1 MRMEHLA
8 FWGPALALAGLSVA
22 LIVLGLVR
30 GARLRAAD
38 PAPRDRRELRI
49 YADQLREIARDTTRG
64 LIDPAEAQRLRTEV
78 ARRLLDADRD
88 ERAPLR
94 EAPRAARIV
103 ALATVPA
110 ILAVTLVVYLQAGAP
125 LYPDMPLAARHAEA
139 AQMRATRAD
148 QAVLETEWQA
158 ARPPRPDPD
167 PQYAALMDQLRAAIA
182 TRPDDLRGHRL
193 LAQNEGNL
201 GNFAAAAQAQA
212 RVVALQGPDVAL
224 VDHVLLAEYLVAAA
238 GGVVSPQAERVLET
252 ILRRDPRNL
261 QGRYYTGLMFAQT
274 GRPDL
279 TFQLWRGVLDDST
292 PDAPW
297 VPSIRATIEDLAAIA
312 GVRYT
317 LPPLTAQGARGPS
330 ADDIAAA
337 EALDGEDRAAMI
349 GAMVEGLATRL
360 GNQGG
365 PPEDW
370 ARLIQALGVLGQV
383 DRARAI
389 WTEARLVFAESPAAL
404 DMIQAAGD
412 PMGFRP

>member
-1 MRMEHLA
+1 MENLA
-8 FWGPALALAGLSVA
+8 FWGPALALAGISVA

-30 GARLRAAD
+30 GARLRTE
-38 PAPRDRRELRI
+38 APTTQDRRELRI
-49 YADQLREIARDTTRG
+49 YADQLREIERDTARG

-78 ARRLLDADRD
+78 ARRLLDADRA

-110 ILAVTLVVYLQAGAP
+110 VIAVALVVYLQAGAP
-125 LYPDMPLAARHAEA
+125 MYPDMPLAARHAEA
-139 AQMRATRAD
+139 AQMRASRPD
-148 QAVLETEWQA
+148 QATLEADWA
-158 ARPPRPDPD
+158 LVRPAQTDPD
-167 PQYAALMDQLRAAIA
+167 PQYVALMEQLRAALA

-193 LAQNEGNL
+193 LAQNEANL
-201 GNFAAAAQAQA
+201 RNFAAAAAAQA
-212 RVVALQGPDVAL
+212 RVVALQGADVAL
-224 VDHVLLAEYLVAAA
+224 VDQVLLAEYLVAAA
-238 GGVVSPQAERVLET
+238 GGVVSPQAERVLES

-261 QGRYYTGLMFAQT
+261 QARYYTGLMFAQT

-297 VPSIRATIEDLAAIA
+297 VPSIRATIEDLAAIS

-317 LPPLTAQGARGPS
+317 LPPLAVQGGRGPS

-337 EALDGEDRAAMI
+337 EALDGDDRAAMI

-389 WTEARLVFAESPAAL
+389 WSEARLVFAESPAAL
-404 DMIQAAGD
+404 ELIQAAGD